1 MLPAIFGLAGVL
13 IGIFIGEFFRRK
25 SRIEIFTKEIFL
37 RRLQI
42 FENLYQLFLEAEK
55 LSFSLE
61 EIDDKDLVTES
72 WTEVVFKISDYMDTN
87 YIYIDEEIIAHC
99 MMTLIGFDDLLFDD
113 QRQVLLDE
121 FRSKFK
127 ETKVLIRNVS
137 GISATEKTIR
147 NVANIELSTENIK
160 YYRKLKKKYNKNQKS
175 KNTM

>member
-37 RRLQI
+37 RRLQV
-42 FENLYQLFLEAEK
+42 FESLYQLFLEAEK
-55 LSFSLE
+55 ISYSLE
-61 EIDDKDLVTES
+61 GMEEKDLVTES
-72 WTEVVFKISDYMDTN
+72 WTEVVFKISEYMDTN

-99 MMTLIGFDDLLFDD
+99 MMTLIGFEDILFDN
-113 QRQVLLDE
+113 QRHLLLDQ

-127 ETKVLIRNVS
+127 ETKVLIKNVS

-147 NVANIELSTENIK
+147 NVANIEISTENIK
-160 YYRKLKKKYNKNQKS
+160 HYRKLKRKHNKNQK
-175 KNTM
+175 